1 MSHAQESSAAHIRA
15 DQWLWAARFFKTR
28 SLAKQAIEGGK
39 IEVNGAR
46 CKPAKTLH
54 IGDTLSISRGIERFE
69 VVVAALSAIR
79 GPATKA
85 TGLYQ
90 ETEESIARR
99 ERERE
104 AQRLSR
110 LGFQPPPGRPSKRD
124 RRDMAS
130 FERNQGLDKIDI

>member
-1 MSHAQESSAAHIRA
+1 MSPTQESPVAAVRA

-46 CKPAKTLH
+46 CKPAKTIH

-85 TGLYQ
+85 VGLYQ

-110 LGFQPPPGRPSKRD
+110 MGFQPPPGRPSKRD